1 MPSYTNPSVAALMRT
16 EAGKTVL
23 RAWKTVLRA
32 WKQADM
38 VLPVVNTRYNSNIRI
53 VFIPCCSCRHARPRP
68 GISYDYALPVTGNLW
83 K

>member
-1 MPSYTNPSVAALMRT
+1 MPSYTTPSVAALMRT
-16 EAGKTVL
+16 EGG
-23 RAWKTVLRA
+23 KTVLRA

-53 VFIPCCSCRHARPRP
+53 VFIPCCSCRHARLRP